1 MDLFISPIASLLQT
15 VIQEAHAENQRKHE
29 EKMAEIQL
37 IANSELRDSYVQQLI
52 LDKFLTPI
60 ENAQYEIHN
69 AAKHSQYMAE
79 VINYHYGDH
88 NLSKNQAKEVSQ
100 QFRFLAVKL
109 SQIDSLY
116 DLKLVYN
123 ATTIFAHR
131 MADFQH
137 RDRNYSIERE
147 IRHGILDRLGICIA
161 LENNFQRRLSFM
173 SDRITFLILQCER
186 FAPCVAI
193 AIN

>member
-15 VIQEAHAENQRKHE
+15 VIQEAHAENQRRHE

-52 LDKFLTPI
+52 LDKFLAPI
-60 ENAQYEIHN
+60 ENAQHEIHN
-69 AAKHSQYMAE
+69 AAKHSQYMGE

-88 NLSKNQAKEVSQ
+88 NLSKSQAKEVSQ

-116 DLKLVYN
+116 ELKLVYK

-147 IRHGILDRLGICIA
+147 IRDGILNRLGTCIA

-173 SDRITFLILQCER
+173 NQNSNTT
-186 FAPCVAI
+186 
-193 AIN
+193 INDNQSLPPTW